1 MRLQPHLESLLPF
14 LLLLILVAAVF
25 HEAVLPPVS
34 GWVLSRPE
42 GDVGTLY
49 YYWRAFG
56 FSELGKGTLPLWN
69 PLVLCGTPFAAYPE
83 SALFYPPNLA
93 FLFLPV
99 AAAINSSF
107 LLHLLLLALFQYLF
121 LRKLRLGACPALLG
135 ASALALSAPVV
146 LHVHSGHL
154 SNVCALSWV
163 PLVFLC
169 LEDFLLRRRVLSA
182 AGAGGLAGLQLLS
195 GHAQYV
201 YYTLLAGSLYLV
213 LGPVLDFPSWRG
225 RLPRWLLGVSA
236 FFLFAAGLSAVQAL
250 PAAEVSRES
259 FRRSAE
265 ISWAANFSL
274 PPLNLITFVLPEALG
289 DSVRSLYW
297 GQYYFWEMCAYLG
310 IAPLLLALAGVLVR
324 RDRLALRFLVLA
336 LAAVALA
343 LGAYTPLFPFL
354 HRFLPGFGLFRGSA
368 KLLFFAAFAVSVLSA
383 AGAEALRSPR
393 GKKAVLLSL
402 TVVCALAFG
411 AVGLFHRLSPVDPPA
426 WWRTWAGETLT
437 AGRHYDIVVP
447 GQPEWWKDLM
457 RETPPEKDY
466 PAFARR
472 LVEESPFAPASWAMF
487 RESLLRLGLVSL
499 ALAGIFFIA
508 VPLARPPVH
517 RTGLQAATGP
527 GRVVGPLCERAFGRR
542 LAEAAFTLRSRFIL
556 PALLA
561 LSLCELIPWA
571 RLFSSG
577 FDTAPLA
584 WPSAEADF
592 FRSREDPYRYSSLD
606 PGDFNRGM
614 LAGFPCLL
622 GYQADAGLRFLEYVS
637 VSQGTGTR
645 PEELLP
651 LIERPSPLLD
661 LLNWRYVIG
670 PEGSIREESGFRKVF
685 AAEGREIGENAR
697 AWPRA
702 LISGGEKVVSG
713 RAAVLA
719 ELLRS
724 GYDPRRFILLEEE
737 PGRRAGGGGGEA
749 RIVASG
755 TGEVAVEAKLSAP
768 GWLLLA
774 DAFAPGW
781 TAAVDGKEVRIHR
794 ANYLL
799 RAVFLEGGTHRVVFS
814 YRPPAFRIGALA
826 SLASLLALAV
836 WSLRASRPSRPGR
849 K

>member
-1 MRLQPHLESLLPF
+1 MGQVPSRKMSTDLSIMRRLPF
-14 LLLLILVAAVF
+14 LHSLCALLFLLVLCSAVF
-25 HEAVLPPVS
+25 YEAIFPPVS

-107 LLHLLLLALFQYLF
+107 LLHLLLLALSQYLF
-121 LRKLRLGACPALLG
+121 LRKLRLGAFPALLG

-146 LHVHSGHL
+146 LHVHAGHL

-182 AGAGGLAGLQLLS
+182 ACAGGLAGLQLLS

-213 LGPVLDFPSWRG
+213 LGPALDFPSWRG

-310 IAPLLLALAGVLVR
+310 IAPLLLALAGVFVR
-324 RDRLALRFLVLA
+324 RDRLALRFLILA

-411 AVGLFHRLSPVDPPA
+411 AVGLFQRLSPVAPPA
-426 WWRTWAGETLT
+426 WWRAWAGETLT

-472 LVEESPFAPASWAMF
+472 LAEESPFAPASWAMF
-487 RESLLRLGLVSL
+487 RLSLLRLALVTL
-499 ALAGIFFIA
+499 ALAGILVA
-508 VPLARPPVH
+508 LS
-517 RTGLQAATGP
+517 
-527 GRVVGPLCERAFGRR
+527 GRLF
-542 LAEAAFTLRSRFIL
+542 L

-561 LSLCELIPWA
+561 LTLLELVPWA
-571 RLFSSG
+571 RRFSSG

-584 WPSAEADF
+584 WPSAEAGF
-592 FRSREDPYRYSSLD
+592 FRSRNDPYRYSSLD

-702 LISGGEKVVSG
+702 LISSGEKVVSG
-713 RAAVLA
+713 PAAVLA

-755 TGEVAVEAKLSAP
+755 TGEVAVAAELSAP

-814 YRPPAFRIGALA
+814 YRPPAFRIGASV
-826 SLASLLALAV
+826 SLSALLALAV